1 MKLTYIWFIKHSNYH
16 LRNDHTFYVVEYIS
30 REVYLCLVQHQSC
43 CSGKDY
49 TSCSQSFSSL
59 HIFFP
64 PLFLSQRSCHPMLLL
79 TGPPGCGKTATLH
92 ALAKDMAFSIVEWVN
107 PNTDA
112 ILPRDT
118 GLLLSVAIDRISVQ
132 YM

>member
-1 MKLTYIWFIKHSNYH
+1 
-16 LRNDHTFYVVEYIS
+16 
-30 REVYLCLVQHQSC
+30 
-43 CSGKDY
+43 
-49 TSCSQSFSSL
+49 
-59 HIFFP
+59 
-64 PLFLSQRSCHPMLLL
+64 MLLL